1 VRYSRAP
8 FIGLTAVLG
17 IVLVASLLVL
27 RVSGHDQEIQI
38 VAQGRTDNA
47 LKNRVALGGLTY
59 QAPEARPLD
68 PGNPVDAEI
77 LRGVPA
83 VRRPLPSGDEWYGVF
98 LTASNPSARPLPSAR
113 QFSLLD
119 IDGHR
124 FPQKRGLGRN
134 PYAYRSQAV
143 AAGATYPPDSSAAA
157 QNLTALGGLL
167 LFRVP
172 RASVDYGALE
182 LRISD
187 HAGGVADLAVS

>member
-1 VRYSRAP
+1 MRYSRVP

-17 IVLVASLLVL
+17 VVLVASLFVL
-27 RVSGHDQEIQI
+27 RVSGHDQDIQI

-47 LKNRVALGGLTY
+47 LKDMVALGGLTY

-98 LTASNPSARPLPSAR
+98 LTASNPSSRLLPSAR
-113 QFSLLD
+113 QFGLVD
-119 IDGHR
+119 VDGHR
-124 FPQKRGLGRN
+124 FPEERGLGHS
-134 PYAYRSQAV
+134 PYAYRPQAV

-157 QNLTALGGLL
+157 RNLTAQGGLL

-172 RASVDYGALE
+172 RTSVDYGALE

-187 HAGGVADLAVS
+187 QAGATADLAVS